1 VKIYHGSRKNGK
13 PYVTVQD
20 DSNAALRPLRHFV
33 KHTPSGFDWG
43 HGGSGPADLA
53 WALLIDFYGP
63 KAIHF
68 AEFIYQKFKRDVI
81 ANLDP
86 QEWTLTGEAIAES
99 VNQYKIIFDEEF
111 NKTIS
116 ISSNYTDNLTIT
128 ATGNIEA
135 LIKLSDEI
143 KALASEASMDLTSTN
158 LGDIYYQVLQYCEM
172 MKQDLLNKIGA

>member
-1 VKIYHGSRKNGK
+1 VKIYHGYRKDGK

-20 DSNAALRPLRHFV
+20 DPNAAPRTLRHYV

-63 KAIHF
+63 KEIHF

-81 ANLDP
+81 AKLDT
-86 QEWTLTGEAIAES
+86 QEWTLTGEALAES
-99 VNQYKIIFDEEF
+99 LGQYKKVFDEEF

-128 ATGNIEA
+128 ATGNTEA

-143 KALASEASMDLTSTN
+143 KALASEASIDLTSTN
-158 LGDIYYQVLQYCEM
+158 LGDIYYKVLQYCEM
-172 MKQDLLNKIGA
+172 MKQDLLNKVEA